1 MIKRTSKITS
11 NMSKVDE
18 PATIFGVEPEY
29 AVKTMDAGNK
39 MGIGCKLA
47 SEIKDDINK
56 FLTIFGVSEIADES
70 IA

>member
-1 MIKRTSKITS
+1 
-11 NMSKVDE
+11 MSKVDE

-39 MGIGCKLA
+39 MGLGCKLA
-47 SEIKDDINK
+47 SEIKSDINK
-56 FLTIFGVSEIADES
+56 FLTIFGVSEIADEN